1 MGAKEKRAKLQIII
15 ATLLFVVITFGE
27 LYVMINYSD
36 SYAIIIGLV
45 IVALIAVY
53 VILDGIMLI
62 SSEREKRKQE
72 QYDTIFKSE
81 KAGYLLQKKH
91 FEDIEEQLI
100 LLEEK
105 SKIPAEE
112 LINAQ
117 KGIAKVIINRS
128 KENADAIINSNDQV
142 LERLDEIEE
151 VQNNG
156 VNNILDQQKHSGVDS
171 KGHMDAKLQDI
182 VLHMKDM
189 ELRLNQTLGQA
200 PRMAVPQMSAVEE
213 LSVMEETPILE
224 EVSVAVEVPEVEE
237 LPEIMETEILA
248 DEVEIEQET
257 VIEETSVAE
266 ELPPMPDLSD
276 PNKAMSPDEI
286 AALFANMSSNEPV
299 VEEEPVKEE
308 LPPMPDLSDPNK
320 AMSPDEIAAL
330 FANMSGGDSAE
341 DTEEVVVEEEELPP
355 MPDLSDP
362 NKPMSPDEIA
372 ALIANL

>member
-128 KENADAIINSNDQV
+128 KENADAMINSNDQV

-200 PRMAVPQMSAVEE
+200 SRMAVPQMSAVEE
-213 LSVMEETPILE
+213 LSVMEETPIL
-224 EVSVAVEVPEVEE
+224 
-237 LPEIMETEILA
+237 
-248 DEVEIEQET
+248 
-257 VIEETSVAE
+257 
-266 ELPPMPDLSD
+266 
-276 PNKAMSPDEI
+276 
-286 AALFANMSSNEPV
+286 
-299 VEEEPVKEE
+299 
-308 LPPMPDLSDPNK
+308 
-320 AMSPDEIAAL
+320 
-330 FANMSGGDSAE
+330 
-341 DTEEVVVEEEELPP
+341 
-355 MPDLSDP
+355 
-362 NKPMSPDEIA
+362 
-372 ALIANL
+372 